1 MGAGGASS
9 KTTGR
14 SGKTARLQDI
24 ADGIRTKSSDELLSA
39 VQKLKPTAGAAKYD
53 AFGNVVVSQT
63 AEVSAGNLRI
73 QLGFSNDYDPRQ
85 VRGTVRAP
93 IKTNIEAVV
102 WKNGH
107 VTAVRTLAETKTKS
121 IKNAGKNYQGMLAT
135 WRKLIGE

>member
-39 VQKLKPTAGAAKYD
+39 VQKLKPTADAAKYD
-53 AFGNVVVSQT
+53 EFGNVVVT
-63 AEVSAGNLRI
+63 PCWRVSAGNLSI
-73 QLGFSNDYDPRQ
+73 QIGFSNDYDPRQ
-85 VRGTVRAP
+85 VRVIVSTP
-93 IKTNIEAVV
+93 IKTTIEAVI
-102 WKNGH
+102 WKNRH

-121 IKNAGKNYQGMLAT
+121 IKNASKNYQNILDN